1 MNKNGIYNDWKIRR
15 NQKKYGLKTIQ
26 ELNQSMVA
34 RDIKDKLDTI
44 INNFEKDKFKMGI
57 DWFDSGFTIDE
68 APVEIRDNASFISG
82 FRRGERLKFINQQ
95 LYEEGKKYFEKGFS
109 LDEVPKNYINKEYF
123 ILGYND
129 AMNKRGR
136 L

>member
-15 NQKKYGLKTIQ
+15 NQQKYGLKTIQ

-34 RDIKDKLDTI
+34 RDIKDNLDTI
-44 INNFEKDKFKMGI
+44 KNNFEEDKFKMGI
-57 DWFDSGFTIDE
+57 DWFDSGFTIEE
-68 APVEIRDNASFISG
+68 APIEIRDNASFISG

-95 LYEEGKKYFEKGFS
+95 LYEEGKKYFEKGVS

-129 AMNKRGR
+129 AIGKKR
-136 L
+136 